1 MALLE
6 DVWAGMA
13 AFDPVRIDMFDDYVG
28 QLQASHCQEPGQ
40 ESTNPSRTACV
51 AAALVWRGKHP
62 GEVRQLLDQIL
73 AAIDPLSDR
82 EGEHLLL
89 MRVCAVA
96 LVADELRKLDAL
108 VDELISLS
116 RQRGSVFAL
125 ALALAYRTAMR
136 ARRGELAGAESDLR
150 TVFDLGQQ
158 HELGFVL
165 PPLLWYGVDVL
176 IERPDVAD
184 IAALAESLQ
193 LPPDL
198 DRTAIGA
205 IFNEVRGRLALSR
218 RDLAEA
224 RARFEEAAAVLGPMR
239 LGDPNGS
246 SWRSALALALA
257 GEDRKEALR
266 LVRDELDDARRLAC
280 PRPIGVA
287 LRSLGILEGG
297 TAGLDH
303 LREAVEVLE
312 ASYARLELA
321 RTLVALGGALR
332 RANQRVA
339 ARDPLRAGL
348 DLAGQC
354 GALRL
359 AGEAR
364 DELLATGARPR
375 RTTLSGVEALTA
387 AEHRVA
393 ELAGRGLSNAEIAQA
408 LFVTINTVETHLR
421 HVFQKLSITSRRHLA
436 TSLG

>member
-1 MALLE
+1 M
-6 DVWAGMA
+6 
-13 AFDPVRIDMFDDYVG
+13 PYR
-28 QLQASHCQEPGQ
+28 S
-40 ESTNPSRTACV
+40 S
-51 AAALVWRGKHP
+51 
-62 GEVRQLLDQIL
+62 
-73 AAIDPLSDR
+73 
-82 EGEHLLL
+82 
-89 MRVCAVA
+89 AVA
-96 LVADELRKLDAL
+96 VGG
-108 VDELISLS
+108 S
-116 RQRGSVFAL
+116 R
-125 ALALAYRTAMR
+125 
-136 ARRGELAGAESDLR
+136 
-150 TVFDLGQQ
+150 
-158 HELGFVL
+158 
-165 PPLLWYGVDVL
+165 
-176 IERPDVAD
+176 
-184 IAALAESLQ
+184 
-193 LPPDL
+193 
-198 DRTAIGA
+198 
-205 IFNEVRGRLALSR
+205 
-218 RDLAEA
+218 
-224 RARFEEAAAVLGPMR
+224 
-239 LGDPNGS
+239 
-246 SWRSALALALA
+246 
-257 GEDRKEALR
+257 LR

-364 DELLATGARPR
+364 DELVATGARPR

-408 LFVTINTVETHLR
+408 LFVTINTVEAHLR